1 MKLHIDSNPV
11 FCPKPNAVCAVTGG
25 EIERMIPM
33 ADRRIWHADETNSA
47 KRYLME
53 YHALV
58 ERRNALTEELER
70 FREAT
75 VRATGRLSPAR
86 PSGKPNGSGARE
98 DAMLRVVDAEESLR
112 RVIDHL
118 GEALT
123 VRLALIER
131 LEDERQKTLLTLRY
145 INGIGWEQI
154 GYRMHYERTQVFAI
168 HAGALEAV
176 QALMEESALLARNT
190 CPPTRQL

>member
-1 MKLHIDSNPV
+1 M
-11 FCPKPNAVCAVTGG
+11 T
-25 EIERMIPM
+25 ERMISM
-33 ADRRIWHADETNSA
+33 TDRRMWHADETNSV

-58 ERRNALTEELER
+58 ERRNALMEELER

-75 VRATGRLSPAR
+75 VRATGQLSPAR
-86 PSGKPNGSGARE
+86 PSGKPDSPGARE
-98 DAMLRVVDAEESLR
+98 DAMLRVVDAEEHLR
-112 RVIDHL
+112 QVIGHL
-118 GEALT
+118 GEALA

-176 QALMEESALLARNT
+176 RSMLAEGGSGALGNRE
-190 CPPTRQL
+190 